1 MSLSPRW
8 GLCSEHEGKILG
20 LDIGSPHAHRSY
32 CGRKREEKAEGKA
45 SYVVDIDRSF
55 RFFDRNAAT
64 RAARGEICADHECQR
79 EIRLDVQGP
88 LQRSPG
94 NTRRA
99 AQTDAWLWMNLI
111 VLPGLVPG
119 SDPVEPG
126 LAPGVCLVAAGT
138 PGARWDE
145 AARDES

>member
-94 NTRRA
+94 STG
-99 AQTDAWLWMNLI
+99 
-111 VLPGLVPG
+111 PVPG
-119 SDPVEPG
+119 TSPG
-126 LAPGVCLVAAGT
+126 NTHRVGRNDGPAST
-138 PGARWDE
+138 PLCG
-145 AARDES
+145 